1 MAASTISQAMANDK
15 APIVDNLSSRMV
27 AVETQMT
34 GFDRRMSSVEGKLDM
49 MTGKLQEFIEATNSI
64 SLRTG
69 SYDPQKILQF
79 LLMGATLLG
88 IIASS
93 IIYISNSQSA
103 ERQTSIEAQSRS
115 ASERLKFLEEAYIT
129 DMKTELLEW
138 RKRYGWRG
146 EIVSSR

>member
-1 MAASTISQAMANDK
+1 MAASTISQAMAHDK
-15 APIVDNLSSRMV
+15 APIVDNLSTRMV

-49 MTGKLQEFIEATNSI
+49 MTGKLQEFIEATNII
-64 SLRTG
+64 STRP

-103 ERQTSIEAQSRS
+103 ERQTAMETQTKS
-115 ASERLKFLEEAYIT
+115 ATARLEILEQAYIS
-129 DMKTELLEW
+129 DLKNELSEW

-146 EIVSSR
+146 EIVSTR